1 MYLEANSFSRAV
13 SKFFDEQ
20 FREFNLA
27 ATYVELLLYVK
38 QEGRVQQKDISEYLN
53 MDPSTITRFIRKLEK
68 EGWVEKKR
76 ENGRVFITVRQE
88 RADDLSRL
96 SGLYISAADQLEEI
110 LGVKFID
117 TTEKLLEHGVAQIDR
132 NSR

>member
-38 QEGRVQQKDISEYLN
+38 REGKVQQKDISDYLN

-68 EGWVEKKR
+68 EGWVEKNR
-76 ENGRVFITVRQE
+76 ENGRVFITVRKE

-96 SGLYISAADQLEEI
+96 SGLYITAAKQLEEI

-117 TTEKLLEHGVAQIDR
+117 TTEKLLEHGVAQIDQ